1 MTSGVRRGDWLRGMR
16 AEMHAEDVEPMVA
29 GPSSTVVDTPP
40 ASRLSLSLPLS
51 EGLIPPALLMS
62 GGQEAMSAQYVH

>member
-16 AEMHAEDVEPMVA
+16 AEMHAGDVEPMA
-29 GPSSTVVDTPP
+29 AAPSSTVADSPP
-40 ASRLSLSLPLS
+40 ASRLSLAFPLS

-62 GGQEAMSAQYVH
+62 SGQEAMSAQYVH